1 MTFFFHLKEVV
12 DLYHV
17 GFDLIQERLD
27 VRSDAF
33 GPFKVPTV
41 APTLEHKDLRS
52 CPFLL
57 RQA

>member
-33 GPFKVPTV
+33 GPLKLPTV
-41 APTLEHKDLRS
+41 APTLVVSEGNVEKK
-52 CPFLL
+52 
-57 RQA
+57 